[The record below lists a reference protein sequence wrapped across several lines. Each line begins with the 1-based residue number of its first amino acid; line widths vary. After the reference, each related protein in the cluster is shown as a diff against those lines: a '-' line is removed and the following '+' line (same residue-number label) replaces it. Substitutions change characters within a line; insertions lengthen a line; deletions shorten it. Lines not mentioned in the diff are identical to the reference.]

1 MIAWMNNNEGFL
13 MVIITFVY
21 VVATIFICVFNSR
34 SAKASRDQIIASQK
48 HQTQNMGLQLYSLRR
63 ETINKIGNHQF
74 DEVLWDVSL
83 LFDNDSFD
91 KFASIGKTNARL
103 TTLNILIKSFEDEL
117 DIILSSNSKTIIS
130 SQIVEAKVKKNYDR
144 LCSSLK
150 QTLGADKDGVI
161 KSIDEYIANLK
172 KADELQKCI
181 DQETL
186 QLIMELRE
194 LTLKSIQQI

>member
-1 MIAWMNNNEGFL
+1 M
-13 MVIITFVY
+13 
-21 VVATIFICVFNSR
+21 
-34 SAKASRDQIIASQK
+34 
-48 HQTQNMGLQLYSLRR
+48 
-63 ETINKIGNHQF
+63 
-74 DEVLWDVSL
+74 
-83 LFDNDSFD
+83 
-91 KFASIGKTNARL
+91 
-103 TTLNILIKSFEDEL
+103 
-117 DIILSSNSKTIIS
+117 
-130 SQIVEAKVKKNYDR
+130 KKNYDR